1 MSLDGARA
9 LSLIAFVGAEF
20 SPWYAWSGRR
30 DPANHVC
37 LNVAMSGAGARFCM
51 TDRGRGALGQ
61 APGHLTLGPSS
72 LRWDGAALTIEVD
85 EMAGLPRPGR
95 LRGRVRLTPRAV
107 TGVELPLTAD
117 GSHVWR
123 PFAPA
128 ATIDVDLDVPGWSWT
143 GHGYFDANFGM
154 RAMEADFD
162 RWTWARLATPD
173 GGALCVYDA
182 VLRGGGLRRAAMRF
196 GVDGS
201 AVHVDAPEAAP
212 MGRTRWGLA
221 RELRADPGT
230 APRALRSMLDAPFY
244 ARATAET
251 TIGGERLSG
260 VHEVIDL
267 RRYANPAIRPM
278 IAFRVPRRAR
288 WPGPPDVGQGRAAHG
303 R

>member
-1 MSLDGARA
+1 MSEDGARA
-9 LSLIAFVGAEF
+9 LSLIAFIGTEF

-30 DPANHVC
+30 DPTNHVC
-37 LNVAMSGAGARFCM
+37 LNVAMSGPDARFCM
-51 TDRGRGALGQ
+51 TDRGRGALRQ

-72 LRWDGAALTIEVD
+72 LHWDGTALTIEVD

-95 LRGRVRLTPRAV
+95 LRGRVRLVPQAV

-117 GSHVWR
+117 GAHVWR

-128 ATIDVDLDVPGWSWT
+128 ARIEVDLDVPGWRWT
-143 GHGYFDANFGM
+143 GHGYFDGNFGT

-162 RWTWARLATPD
+162 HWTWARLSAPD

-182 VLRGGGLRRAAMRF
+182 ALRGGGMRRASMRF
-196 GVDGS
+196 GPNGAAS
-201 AVHVDAPEAAP
+201 HVDAPDAVP

-221 RELRADPGT
+221 RELRADSGT
-230 APRALRSMLDAPFY
+230 QPRALRSMLDAPFY
-244 ARATAET
+244 ARATVET

-267 RRYANPAIRPM
+267 RRYASPAIRPM
-278 IAFRVPRRAR
+278 VAFRVARRAGWR
-288 WPGPPDVGQGRAAHG
+288 GAEGPK
-303 R
+303 

>member
-1 MSLDGARA
+1 MSHDGTRA
-9 LSLIAFVGAEF
+9 LSLIAFIGTEF

-37 LNVAMSGAGARFCM
+37 LNVAMSGPGAKFCM
-51 TDRGRGALGQ
+51 TDRGRAALGQ

-72 LRWDGAALTIEVD
+72 LRWDGEALTIRVD
-85 EMAGLPRPGR
+85 EVAGLPRPGR
-95 LRGRVRLTPRAV
+95 LRGTVRLMPQAV

-117 GSHVWR
+117 GAHVWR

-128 ATIDVDLDVPGWSWT
+128 AAIEVDLDVPGWTWE
-143 GHGYFDANFGM
+143 GHGYFDGNFGT

-162 RWTWARLATPD
+162 HWTWARFATPG
-173 GGALCVYDA
+173 GGAMCVYDA
-182 VLRGGGLRRAAMRF
+182 ALRGGGVRRASMRF
-196 GVDGS
+196 GPGGD
-201 AVHVDAPEAAP
+201 ARHVEAPEAAP
-212 MGRTRWGLA
+212 MGRTAWGLR

-230 APRALRSMLDAPFY
+230 TPRALRSMLDAPFY
-244 ARATAET
+244 ARATVET

-267 RRYANPAIRPM
+267 RRYANRAIRPM
-278 IAFRVPRRAR
+278 IAWRVPRR
-288 WPGPPDVGQGRAAHG
+288 PGWRAAQASPG